1 MTESLLRRGQFTL
14 APVQRRDLEAARAMC
29 VADEVANVVPLMHVD
44 AAMATG
50 SVPHGLWAV
59 RRRGRHSPGLAGV
72 LWCGA
77 NLTIVLGANEDKD
90 DVLAQAAQSLVARI
104 ARPAAMVGAA
114 DITLDL
120 WGRVEPWWGPARAI
134 RPTQVSMAIDVNPAP
149 VPADAG
155 SDIGL
160 EPLRQATMADY
171 SMLLPA
177 AAHMFTGEVGYDPLR
192 HGRAAY
198 EDRLQHLVRLG
209 RSYIQLGVVD
219 GKRDIV
225 FKAEVGIVGGR
236 VAQVQGVWVHPSLR
250 GRGLSKIGMA
260 ALVPRVRAELAPVVS
275 LYVNDFNAPAVAAYK
290 AVGFREVGTF
300 ATVMF

>member
-1 MTESLLRRGQFTL
+1 MTESLLRRSQFTL
-14 APVQRRDLEAARAMC
+14 APVQRRDLDAARAIC
-29 VADEVANVVPLMHVD
+29 VADEVANVVPLMHVE
-44 AAMATG
+44 AAAATG

-59 RRRGRHSPGLAGV
+59 RRRGRHNPGLAGV

-77 NLTIVLGANEDKD
+77 NLTVVIAETEDRD
-90 DVLAQAAQSLVARI
+90 DVLAQVAQSLVSRI
-104 ARPAAMVGAA
+104 TRPAAMVGAA

-134 RPTQVSMAIDVNPAP
+134 RPTQVSMAIDSDP
-149 VPADAG
+149 VPPPVDAG
-155 SDIGL
+155 RDIGL

-171 SMLLPA
+171 PMLLPA

-209 RSYIQLGVVD
+209 RSFIQLGMV
-219 GKRDIV
+219 GGRRDII

-236 VAQVQGVWVHPSLR
+236 VAQVQGVWVHPLLR
-250 GRGLSKIGMA
+250 GRGLSKVGMA

-275 LYVNDFNAPAVAAYK
+275 LYVNDFNAAAVAAYR